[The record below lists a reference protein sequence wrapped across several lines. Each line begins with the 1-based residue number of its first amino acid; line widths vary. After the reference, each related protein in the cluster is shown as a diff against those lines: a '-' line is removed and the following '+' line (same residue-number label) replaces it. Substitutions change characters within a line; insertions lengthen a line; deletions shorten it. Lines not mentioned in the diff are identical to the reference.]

1 MIKITENVFLVN
13 SEEDYKA
20 VVQDMY
26 GLTVSID
33 MPAAYPCIV
42 TPTVYYNKVTPND
55 ASAVDVYHAIT
66 GGGTPYERCAIRDG
80 QVTWEQVKVHELREG
95 DIYRQPLDTSL
106 PIFRVVKWSR
116 IMGRNELFSEQ
127 LPSSRDSF
135 ILELEPLPEPHMR
148 KFNWKITF
156 NNF

>member
-13 SEEDYKA
+13 SEDEYKA

-26 GLTVSID
+26 GLTVAID
-33 MPAAYPCIV
+33 MPAEYPCIV

-55 ASAVDVYHAIT
+55 ASVVDVYHAIT
-66 GGGTPYERCAIRDG
+66 GGSTPYERCVIRDG
-80 QVTWEQVKVHELREG
+80 QVTWEQVKVHNLREG
-95 DIYRQPLDTSL
+95 DIYRQPLDKSL

-116 IMGRNELFSEQ
+116 IMGRSELFSEQ

-135 ILELEPLPEPHMR
+135 ILELGPLPEPHNR
-148 KFNWKITF
+148 KFNWKLTF